1 MPPQPAADLPDD
13 SLERWAS
20 IAGASQIGHGSQLPL
35 HAQIQQLLLDL
46 IDRGEL
52 KPGERL
58 PAERDLAELFSV
70 SLAPVRQA
78 ILGVVADGFLTRR
91 RGLGTFVRER
101 ALDEKI
107 SILHSMTET
116 MREQHVEIE
125 TQVLRQEIVP
135 TSARVAGS
143 LQVSDSHVL
152 LLERLAVVEREPVA
166 LMRAYLSLTQFPGL
180 DAAELFN
187 RSLYETLQERYGV
200 VVVRAESVIE
210 VERCVSKDALKLGVM
225 VGEPLLR
232 LEGTAFAEEDRPVER
247 FRVLYRGDRV
257 RFHLD
262 SRRATDRMLRL
273 VPGEGDAA

>member
-1 MPPQPAADLPDD
+1 L
-13 SLERWAS
+13 L
-20 IAGASQIGHGSQLPL
+20 AGASPIGHGSQLPL

-58 PAERDLAELFSV
+58 PAERDLAALFGV

-101 ALDEKI
+101 ALDEKV
-107 SILHSMTET
+107 SILHSMTESL
-116 MREQHVEIE
+116 REQHVEIE

-135 TSARVAGS
+135 TSARVARS
-143 LQVSDSHVL
+143 LETSDPEVL

-166 LMRAYLSLTQFPGL
+166 LMRAYLSLRQFPGL
-180 DAAELFN
+180 DQAPLAN
-187 RSLYETLQERYGV
+187 RSLYETLQDHYGV
-200 VVVRAESVIE
+200 AVERAESVIE
-210 VERCVSKDALKLGVM
+210 VERCASKDAAKLGVRT
-225 VGEPLLR
+225 GEPLLR
-232 LEGTAFAEEDRPVER
+232 IEGTAFAEHDRPVER

-273 VPGEGDAA
+273 VHGEGDAA

>member
-1 MPPQPAADLPDD
+1 MLTDAFP
-13 SLERWAS
+13 
-20 IAGASQIGHGSQLPL
+20 IGHGSQLPL

-46 IDRGEL
+46 IERGEL

-58 PAERDLAELFSV
+58 PAERDLAALFGV

-107 SILHSMTET
+107 SILHSMTES
-116 MREQHVEIE
+116 MREQHVEIQ

-135 TSARVAGS
+135 ISARVAAS
-143 LQVSDSHVL
+143 LQVADSHVI
-152 LLERLAVVEREPVA
+152 LLERLAVVEHEPVA
-166 LMRAYLSLTQFPGL
+166 LLRAYLSPKQFPGL
-180 DAAELFN
+180 ESAELVN
-187 RSLYETLQERYGV
+187 RSLYETLQDSYGV
-200 VVVRAESVIE
+200 TVVRAESVID
-210 VERCVSKDALKLGVM
+210 VERCGSKDAVKLGVM
-225 VGEPLLR
+225 TGEPLLR
-232 LEGTAFAEEDRPVER
+232 VEGIAFADQDRPVER

-262 SRRATDRMLRL
+262 SHRGTDRMLRL
-273 VPGEGDAA
+273 VHGEGDAA

>member
-1 MPPQPAADLPDD
+1 MLTDAFP
-13 SLERWAS
+13 
-20 IAGASQIGHGSQLPL
+20 IGHGSQLPL

-46 IDRGEL
+46 IERGEL
-52 KPGERL
+52 RPGERL
-58 PAERDLAELFSV
+58 PAERELAGFFGV

-135 TSARVAGS
+135 TSARVAHS
-143 LQVSDSHVL
+143 LEMSEPDVL

-166 LMRAYLSLTQFPGL
+166 LMRAYLSLQQFPGL
-180 DAAELFN
+180 ENEQFVN
-187 RSLYETLQERYGV
+187 RSLYETLQDQYGV
-200 VVVRAESVIE
+200 TVVRAESVIE
-210 VERCVSKDALKLGVM
+210 VERCASKDAARLGVTA
-225 VGEPLLR
+225 GEPLLR
-232 LEGTAFAEEDRPVER
+232 VEGTAFAEHDRPVER

-262 SRRATDRMLRL
+262 SRRASDRMLRL
-273 VPGEGDAA
+273 LHDTGDAA